1 MTVPGGD
8 VNEIARVPASDA
20 GATDRTAQPPFDGVR
35 FAGLRRRRMLGWA
48 LDVAICFGLTG
59 AAAIPAT
66 FLGLLSFGILWA
78 PAWFVV
84 GLIPLLYNAILISG
98 SGRSTWGQRLAGVRV
113 ETPDGN
119 AAGFL
124 QAGVH
129 FILFYLGLAF
139 TGGLIVLWSLFNPR
153 KALVHDIL
161 SGLEARR
168 AVPAGGA

>member
-1 MTVPGGD
+1 M
-8 VNEIARVPASDA
+8 NEVASQPAVDATWTEISDP
-20 GATDRTAQPPFDGVR
+20 RR
-35 FAGLRRRRMLGWA
+35 LAGLRRRRTFGWV
-48 LDVAICFGLTG
+48 LDVAICFGLTS

-78 PAWFVV
+78 PAWFLV

-98 SGRSTWGQRLAGVRV
+98 SGRSTWGQRLAGVRI

-139 TGGLIVLWSLFNPR
+139 TGGLIVLWSFFNPR

-161 SGLEARR
+161 AGLEARR
-168 AVPAGGA
+168 AAPAGGA

>member
-1 MTVPGGD
+1 MTELAQRPAIDADAAPPADFGGY
-8 VNEIARVPASDA
+8 
-20 GATDRTAQPPFDGVR
+20 
-35 FAGLRRRRMLGWA
+35 AGLRRRRTFGWA
-48 LDVAICFGLTG
+48 LDVAICFGLTA

-98 SGRSTWGQRLAGVRV
+98 SGRSTWGQRLAGVRL
-113 ETPDGN
+113 ETPGGS

-129 FILFYLGLAF
+129 FILFYLSVAF
-139 TGGLIVLWSLFNPR
+139 TGGLVVLWSFFNPR

-168 AVPAGGA
+168 VAPAGGA

>member
-1 MTVPGGD
+1 M
-8 VNEIARVPASDA
+8 NEVAHLPAIDA
-20 GATDRTAQPPFDGVR
+20 STTNRATPPADSGSY
-35 FAGLRRRRMLGWA
+35 AGLRRRRTLGWA
-48 LDVAICFGLTG
+48 LDVAICFGLTS

-66 FLGLLSFGILWA
+66 FLGLMSFGILWA

-98 SGRSTWGQRLAGVRV
+98 SRRSTWGQRIAGVRV
-113 ETPDGN
+113 EALDGN

-124 QAGVH
+124 QACVH
-129 FILFYLGLAF
+129 FILFYLGLGF
-139 TGGLIVLWSLFNPR
+139 TGGLIVLWSFFNPR

-168 AVPAGGA
+168 AAPAGVA

>member
-1 MTVPGGD
+1 MT
-8 VNEIARVPASDA
+8 ELAQQLAIDA
-20 GATDRTAQPPFDGVR
+20 NAAQPADR
-35 FAGLRRRRMLGWA
+35 ESYAGLRRRRTFGWM
-48 LDVAICFGLTG
+48 LDVAICFGLTS

-98 SGRSTWGQRLAGVRV
+98 SGRSTWGQRLAGVRI
-113 ETPDGN
+113 ETPDGS

-139 TGGLIVLWSLFNPR
+139 TGGLIVLWSFFNPR

-161 SGLEARR
+161 AGLEARR
-168 AVPAGGA
+168 AAPAGGA